1 MVCLVRASPKNILNS
16 GLGILRICPDTV
28 SHCLYD
34 TDMSSY
40 LQFLWLL
47 LFQLVL
53 VGNSEP
59 KDINKYEKFELALP
73 KRTQQ
78 VSQEK
83 NAKVFKVFFGG

>member
-1 MVCLVRASPKNILNS
+1 MS
-16 GLGILRICPDTV
+16 G
-28 SHCLYD
+28 
-34 TDMSSY
+34 Y

-53 VGNSEP
+53 VFGEP

-73 KRTQQ
+73 KRAQQ

-83 NAKVFKVFFGG
+83 NTKVFKVFLGLTVFFIE